1 MKTIKIALAG
11 LCLLALPALGQA
23 DDIEEQ
29 IQRGVKAYQDGQHRE
44 AIQELQFAISQLQE
58 LLNKEYLTLLPAPP
72 AGWEAEDS
80 EAQTMPAAILGGG
93 TSISRSYR
101 RGEERMEITM
111 MADSPLLASL
121 SMMLSNPAMLAAG
134 GNVRPYRYES
144 YRGIIEKQDNGAEI
158 SLLVANRVLV
168 KLSGDNIE
176 GEKTLEGFLKAMDF
190 RKIEETLAP

>member
-93 TSISRSYR
+93 TSISRSYL